1 MSSNLIYLF
10 ISIALGAS
18 GQVLLKFATN
28 RLGEIN
34 LVWPHTI
41 DTIIHIF
48 SSPWVLTGIFCF
60 VSSMVLWIKV
70 ISSMEL
76 SKAYPSVSL
85 SYIVVFIFS
94 VFLFNESISPG
105 KIVGLLL
112 VSLGV
117 YFLHI

>member
-1 MSSNLIYLF
+1 MNSNLLYLF
-10 ISIALGAS
+10 VSIVLGAS
-18 GQVLLKFATN
+18 GQVLLKFAVN
-28 RLGEIN
+28 RMGQIN
-34 LVWPHTI
+34 LAWPQTLN
-41 DTIIHIF
+41 TIIHIF
-48 SSPWVLTGIFCF
+48 TNPWIITGILCF
-60 VSSMVLWIKV
+60 VSSMILWIKV

-85 SYIVVFIFS
+85 SYIIVFVFS
-94 VFLFNESISPG
+94 VFLFNESVSSG